1 MNFDA
6 VKNLILGQ
14 QLYATLLYSYLCSHV
29 THEYKLYRRGLRAF
43 PREDL
48 LIEYLQEI
56 SPNSSR
62 QEDNLQKSYVA
73 LGAQY
78 HAQGY
83 DAVYS
88 VFQKITDKH
97 FKNFLGTPLK
107 NLKFMS
113 APVDLNK
120 ADERVLS
127 FAERYSLNYF
137 LLSLAL
143 LTRSQLGE
151 NNFKS
156 TGIVQEISIKEVSD
170 LRQGLID
177 WGQELLLLAALD
189 YCLKNRLLDA
199 INLSAFD
206 VMNPNLNREDIK
218 NRLEKILR
226 LDKLCLALFNA
237 CNIPTKINDTFRDF
251 YLAEKIELTPNY
263 RFDLLAYLSALNLK
277 TETKYRHP
285 SGSKIFRATIFIGNS
300 KEFTCE
306 NKSKE
311 FVNNEIWRIAY
322 EQMLAPVKRFFE
334 SADNKVTEPVSFFIR
349 QVVNVRNLPPMF
361 FAEFGILFA
370 DNFSRINPAICAK
383 VMRKARILT
392 DSRTLSDFLS
402 IVCKVN
408 AEKYICV
415 AENVYSY
422 ADWLQFSC
430 DGKKIHAAENSR
442 LAEIYDNIVNPTV
455 QLQKKIISTDYRFV
469 QKIQPLSEEIAFYAL
484 NINSDA
490 YNYLPFVSLSVAEYY
505 KKIKTKEV
513 NLSTIG
519 ILKTNLGDGV
529 SVSVMDSQKPFH
541 FQLKQFTSEKK

>member
-88 VFQKITDKH
+88 VFQKIADKH

-237 CNIPTKINDTFRDF
+237 CNIPTKIKLSDKDRRQIEYGF
-251 YLAEKIELTPNY
+251 LAVFFMSNFAPDKN
-263 RFDLLAYLSALNLK
+263 
-277 TETKYRHP
+277 RHP

-370 DNFSRINPAICAK
+370 DNFSKINPAICTK
-383 VMRKARILT
+383 IMRKARILT

-430 DGKKIHAAENSR
+430 DGKKLHAAENSR

-519 ILKTNLGDGV
+519 ILKTKLGDGV

-541 FQLKQFTSEKK
+541 FQLKQFTSEIKIKKS